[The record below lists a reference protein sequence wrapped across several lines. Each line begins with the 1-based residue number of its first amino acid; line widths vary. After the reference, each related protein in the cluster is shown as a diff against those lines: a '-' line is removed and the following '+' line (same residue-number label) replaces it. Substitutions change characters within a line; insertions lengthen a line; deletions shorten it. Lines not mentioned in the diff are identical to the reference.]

1 MSSSLPTDNKADVNI
16 SISSIQLTFDKQV
29 NIGTGK
35 EISIQELSEL
45 IKSVTGFK
53 GNILWDESKPNGTHS
68 KVLNVSKINNLGW
81 VSKIDLEDGIKKGEF
96 PNLDPQLLF
105 KALGGLFMGL
115 VLMGNKNEPK
125 SENDIEKLIEQLITD
140 PTKKV

>member
-1 MSSSLPTDNKADVNI
+1 MDEQPWKDYQHRLYAV
-16 SISSIQLTFDKQV
+16 IQGL
-29 NIGTGK
+29 
-35 EISIQELSEL
+35 
-45 IKSVTGFK
+45 
-53 GNILWDESKPNGTHS
+53 
-68 KVLNVSKINNLGW
+68 
-81 VSKIDLEDGIKKGEF
+81 LEDGIKKGEF